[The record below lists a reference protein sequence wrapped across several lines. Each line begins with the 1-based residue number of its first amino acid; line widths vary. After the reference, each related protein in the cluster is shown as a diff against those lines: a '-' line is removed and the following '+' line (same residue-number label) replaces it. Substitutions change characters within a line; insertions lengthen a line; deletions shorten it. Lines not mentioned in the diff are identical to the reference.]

1 MIEICLLDPTTKDTD
16 LIKVNST
23 WQELSRILDGLGI
36 TGITRIDNPTPYVQS
51 ITYRG
56 VSKAVLEPIIRKL
69 NRHMKSE
76 LDYFL
81 EALKGFE
88 SDSVDVIVWK
98 F

>member
-1 MIEICLLDPTTKDTD
+1 MIEICLLDSTTRDTD
-16 LIKVNST
+16 LIKVDST

-51 ITYRG
+51 ITYKG

-69 NRHMKSE
+69 NRNMESE
-76 LDYFL
+76 TTYFL
-81 EALKGFE
+81 EALRGFE

>member
-1 MIEICLLDPTTKDTD
+1 MIEICLLDPTTHDTD
-16 LIKVNST
+16 LVKVDST

-36 TGITRIDNPTPYVQS
+36 AGITRIDNPTPYVQS
-51 ITYRG
+51 ITYKG

-81 EALKGFE
+81 EALKCFK
-88 SDSVDVIVWK
+88 SDSVDVTVWK

>member
-1 MIEICLLDPTTKDTD
+1 MIEICLLDPATKDTD
-16 LIKVNST
+16 LIKVDST
-23 WQELSRILDGLGI
+23 WQELSRILDGLGL
-36 TGITRIDNPTPYVQS
+36 TRIDNPTPYVQS

-76 LDYFL
+76 IDYFL